1 MEIENCDL
9 YLSPLLLWKD
19 SKSICSFLGNF
30 LATLAIFFGGRLLAL
45 NDNFVLDG
53 DATAGDED
61 EAFFDDFKAEAG
73 LDGDL

>member
-1 MEIENCDL
+1 MEIENCDF

-45 NDNFVLDG
+45 NDNFVQ
-53 DATAGDED
+53 AGDDTAED
-61 EAFFDDFKAEAG
+61 EAFFDDFKADAG
-73 LDGDL
+73 LNGDL

>member
-1 MEIENCDL
+1 M
-9 YLSPLLLWKD
+9 
-19 SKSICSFLGNF
+19 
-30 LATLAIFFGGRLLAL
+30 ATLAIFFGGRLLAL